1 MHRKGSSAQQ
11 LDPGSD
17 PATIALSAS
26 YMPASTR
33 IRAARAFLVD
43 RLWHL
48 YDAFVAGDIDTWKAV
63 TGA

>member
-1 MHRKGSSAQQ
+1 
-11 LDPGSD
+11 
-17 PATIALSAS
+17 
-26 YMPASTR
+26 MPASTG